1 MSYDCVGFVSLV
13 IYGANFNIDAR
24 LTSQSGPNGVTQ
36 TYLFNDAGQISSM
49 SYGSV
54 ASTALSWSREYDGY
68 GRVVREL
75 APDSATSASPK
86 TTVYGY
92 DSSSRLATVS
102 SNGASCFTESYS
114 YNARGDRTSSSVG
127 DCGATTTKTNSFNAE
142 SQLTTSGYVYDALGR
157 NTYIPAVD
165 APANNSGISLSYSLV
180 DQVTGITQNGS
191 TTSFTY
197 DALGRRVNETVG
209 NITTVRHYSDSSD
222 NPEWTTQ
229 QSGANLTTEIYT
241 GSLGAGLAVTTTFK
255 GTVRTSSMQ
264 LTDIRGHTVTTL
276 DLDSNSVGA
285 WSVYDSFGNPQTS
298 QTNTNLINYSS
309 YGQQERATNSTGLI
323 LMGARVYNPQTNQ
336 FTSKDPI
343 KGGNENPYTYP
354 DDPIN
359 HSDCLGL
366 NADLNNTLVLSAIV
380 GGIMICPE
388 TLGLG
393 CVESLIVAVVSG
405 ALIGVNDSYE
415 RNESG
420 LQMFTSGVRG
430 GLETYVESKTLDRI
444 LGYPFSKSLSAPLNS
459 NLFSK
464 VTSQG
469 KKQISKFIED
479 ISVWQIKGDRTRQS
493 WDYIWGS
500 SGSVGQKKSH
510 KNSSVNKKTLVC
522 TFPTN

>member
-1 MSYDCVGFVSLV
+1 
-13 IYGANFNIDAR
+13 
-24 LTSQSGPNGVTQ
+24 
-36 TYLFNDAGQISSM
+36 M

-54 ASTALSWSREYDGY
+54 SSTVLSWSREYDGY
-68 GRVVREL
+68 GRVIREL

-92 DSSSRLATVS
+92 DSSSRLAAVS

-127 DCGATTTKTNSFNAE
+127 VCGATTTKTNSFNAE

-157 NTYIPAVD
+157 NTFIPAVD
-165 APANNSGISLSYSLV
+165 APANNSGISLAYSLV

-197 DALGRRVNETVG
+197 DALGRRVNETAG
-209 NITTVRHYSDSSD
+209 SLTTVRHYSDSSD

-255 GTVRTSSMQ
+255 GTARTSSMQ

-309 YGQQERATNSTGLI
+309 YGQQERATNTTGLI
-323 LMGARVYNPQTNQ
+323 LMGARVYNSETNQ

-343 KGGNENPYTYP
+343 KGGNENSYTYP
-354 DDPIN
+354 NDPMNTHDFSGLDVWLSIAVWGGAALL
-359 HSDCLGL
+359 SLGL
-366 NADLNNTLVLSAIV
+366 CALTAGVGCLAIAVGVSGLGGSLEAYVEGKAANLKDEQLYANVAMGGLV
-380 GGIMICPE
+380 GGISGFTGG
-388 TLGLG
+388 TLAPVLRGSLAASRFYKIGLKVDKYPKTSDMLYG
-393 CVESLIVAVVSG
+393 AILEKTTESHFSQVFKYSNNNQAKGST
-405 ALIGVNDSYE
+405 
-415 RNESG
+415 G
-420 LQMFTSGVRG
+420 L
-430 GLETYVESKTLDRI
+430 LE
-444 LGYPFSKSLSAPLNS
+444 
-459 NLFSK
+459 
-464 VTSQG
+464 G
-469 KKQISKFIED
+469 KKKPIQKL
-479 ISVWQIKGDRTRQS
+479 KGGYR
-493 WDYIWGS
+493 
-500 SGSVGQKKSH
+500 
-510 KNSSVNKKTLVC
+510 
-522 TFPTN
+522 

>member
-1 MSYDCVGFVSLV
+1 
-13 IYGANFNIDAR
+13 
-24 LTSQSGPNGVTQ
+24 
-36 TYLFNDAGQISSM
+36 
-49 SYGSV
+49 
-54 ASTALSWSREYDGY
+54 
-68 GRVVREL
+68 
-75 APDSATSASPK
+75 
-86 TTVYGY
+86 
-92 DSSSRLATVS
+92 
-102 SNGASCFTESYS
+102 
-114 YNARGDRTSSSVG
+114 
-127 DCGATTTKTNSFNAE
+127 
-142 SQLTTSGYVYDALGR
+142 
-157 NTYIPAVD
+157 
-165 APANNSGISLSYSLV
+165 
-180 DQVTGITQNGS
+180 
-191 TTSFTY
+191 
-197 DALGRRVNETVG
+197 
-209 NITTVRHYSDSSD
+209 
-222 NPEWTTQ
+222 
-229 QSGANLTTEIYT
+229 
-241 GSLGAGLAVTTTFK
+241 
-255 GTVRTSSMQ
+255 
-264 LTDIRGHTVTTL
+264 
-276 DLDSNSVGA
+276 
-285 WSVYDSFGNPQTS
+285 
-298 QTNTNLINYSS
+298 
-309 YGQQERATNSTGLI
+309 
-323 LMGARVYNPQTNQ
+323 MGARVYNPETNQ

-343 KGGNENPYTYP
+343 KGGNENSYTYP
-354 DDPIN
+354 NDPVN

-366 NADLNNTLVLSAIV
+366 NDDLNNTLVLAAIV

-500 SGSVGQKKSH
+500 SGSVGRKKSH